1 MFDRAA
7 KDLRRLRRIVGIVS
21 KYGYG
26 RAARASPRLEKAFES
41 IDIEPTVDAGLSE
54 PARFRM
60 MLEELGPSFIK
71 LGQVL
76 SARPD
81 LISLAY
87 MEELK
92 QLQYQCIP
100 LSYEEIEHGIEDGL
114 GRPVAELFER
124 VEKTPMATASIAQVH
139 RALTK
144 DGHDV
149 AVKVQRPGIREEI
162 RADLDILYRIAQLF
176 ESVVEES
183 VVADPIAIVREFE
196 LAINAE
202 LNFEV
207 EASNLREFGRHKVGI
222 TDIAIPTVFDA
233 LSSDTVLTMSFLHGT
248 PFTHLP
254 EGLDRKAVAKRILQE
269 AFEEVF
275 LAGFFHGDPH
285 PGNILLLD
293 DGRYGILDFGLC
305 GRLTPQMRETLVAL
319 SLATALKDA
328 DSAART
334 LYRMGHAD
342 SRVSISALRDDLQA
356 LYARYLNRRIEDVN
370 STLLMQEILQLAI
383 RHRIRIPP
391 EYTMLGRAGATIEGL
406 VRSLDPDLDIAV
418 ESMPYAQKLMA
429 SRMGGESLEGGLSKM
444 LLQFQ
449 GLSQDVP
456 IQLSQILSD
465 LSAGNLQ
472 ITLQGR
478 SVDRLNQTLVMAT
491 AAISGAILGG
501 SFVIGAFIALS
512 RVDWSMFGIP
522 IVAIFGALA
531 GAIIF
536 SWVSAY
542 VVIWPRLKKVRLSN
556 WLSGRRHGA

>member
-7 KDLRRLRRIVGIVS
+7 KDLRRLRHIVGIVS
-21 KYGYG
+21 KYGFG
-26 RAARASPRLEKAFES
+26 RVARESPRLKKELEEIS
-41 IDIEPTVDAGLSE
+41 IEETVVPELSE
-54 PARFRM
+54 PARFRL
-60 MLEELGPSFIK
+60 MLEELGPTFIK

-76 SARPD
+76 SSRPD
-81 LISLAY
+81 LVSPAY
-87 MEELK
+87 VEELK

-100 LSYEEIEHGIEDGL
+100 LSYPEIEHAIEEGL
-114 GRPVAELFER
+114 GQPVKELFQR
-124 VEKTPMATASIAQVH
+124 VDETPMATASIAQVH

-144 DGHDV
+144 EGHEV
-149 AVKVQRPGIREEI
+149 AVKVQRPGIRDEI
-162 RADLDILYRIAQLF
+162 RSDIDILYRIAQLF

-183 VVADPIAIVREFE
+183 GVADPIAIAREFE

-202 LNFEV
+202 LNFEI
-207 EASNLREFGRHKVGI
+207 EAANIREFGRHKTGI
-222 TDIAIPTVFDA
+222 EDIAIPAVYDS
-233 LSSDTVLTMSFLHGT
+233 LSSDTVLTMSFLRGT
-248 PFTHLP
+248 PFTRLP
-254 EGLDRKAVAKRILQE
+254 EGIDRRAVAKRILQE

-334 LYRMGHAD
+334 LYRMGQSD

-356 LYARYLNRRIEDVN
+356 LYARYLNRRIEDVD
-370 STLLMQEILQLAI
+370 STLLMQEILSLAI
-383 RHRIRIPP
+383 RHKIRIPP

-429 SRMGGESLEGGLSKM
+429 SRMDPENLEGGLSKM
-444 LLQFQ
+444 LLQLQ
-449 GLSQDVP
+449 GLSQDLP

-472 ITLQGR
+472 VNLQGQ
-478 SVDRLNQTLVMAT
+478 SVERLNKTLLVAT
-491 AAISGAILGG
+491 SAISGAILGG

-522 IVAIFGALA
+522 IVAIFGAAA

-536 SWVSAY
+536 GWVSAY
-542 VVIWPRLKKVRLSN
+542 VVVWPRLRKLRLSN
-556 WLSGRRHGA
+556 LISRRRPGA

>member
-1 MFDRAA
+1 VFDRAA

-21 KYGYG
+21 KYGFG
-26 RAARASPRLEKAFES
+26 RGAKQSPRLEKALEA
-41 IDIEPTVDAGLSE
+41 VDTEQKVSTE
-54 PARFRM
+54 ISQPARFRL

-76 SARPD
+76 SSRPD
-81 LISLAY
+81 LVSAAY
-87 MEELK
+87 VEELK

-100 LSYEEIEHGIEDGL
+100 LSYSEIEHAIEDGL
-114 GRPVAELFER
+114 GRPVSELFQR
-124 VEKTPMATASIAQVH
+124 VDETPMATASIAQVH
-139 RALTK
+139 RAWTK
-144 DGHDV
+144 AGEEV
-149 AVKVQRPGIREEI
+149 AVKVQRPGIRGEI
-162 RADLDILYRIAQLF
+162 RADVDILYRIAQLF

-183 VVADPIAIVREFE
+183 GVADPIAMVREFE

-207 EASNLREFGRHKVGI
+207 EAANIREFGRHKTET
-222 TDIAIPTVFDA
+222 TDITIPAVHDA
-233 LSSDTVLTMSFLHGT
+233 LSSDTVLTMSFLHGI
-248 PFTHLP
+248 PFTRLP
-254 EGLDRKAVAKRILQE
+254 EGLDRRAVAKRILQE

-285 PGNILLLD
+285 PGNILLLE

-334 LYRMGHAD
+334 LYRMGQSD

-356 LYARYLNRRIEDVN
+356 LYARYLNRRIEDVD
-370 STLLMQEILQLAI
+370 STLMMQEILRLAI
-383 RHRIRIPP
+383 RHQIRIPA

-429 SRMGGESLEGGLSKM
+429 SRMGPENLEGGLSKI

-449 GLSQDVP
+449 GLSQDLP
-456 IQLSQILSD
+456 IQVSQILSD

-472 ITLQGR
+472 VNLQGR
-478 SVDRLNQTLVMAT
+478 SVERLNQTLLIAT
-491 AAISGAILGG
+491 AGISGAILGG

-512 RVDWSMFGIP
+512 RVDWTMFGIP
-522 IVAIFGALA
+522 IVAIFGAMA
-531 GAIIF
+531 GATIF
-536 SWVSAY
+536 AWVSAY
-542 VVIWPRLKKVRLSN
+542 VVIWPRLRKIRLSN
-556 WLSGRRHGA
+556 LLSPRRPKP

>member
-7 KDLRRLRRIVGIVS
+7 KDLRRLRHIVGIIS
-21 KYGYG
+21 KYGFG
-26 RAARASPRLEKAFES
+26 RVSRASPRLEKELAEVAN
-41 IDIEPTVDAGLSE
+41 EETVGAELSE
-54 PARFRM
+54 PARFRL
-60 MLEELGPSFIK
+60 MLEELGPTFIK

-81 LISLAY
+81 LISPAY
-87 MEELK
+87 VEELK

-100 LSYEEIEHGIEDGL
+100 LSYPEIERAIEEGL
-114 GRPVAELFER
+114 GRPVAELFRR
-124 VEKTPMATASIAQVH
+124 VEESPMATASIAQVH
-139 RALTK
+139 RAVTK
-144 DGHDV
+144 EGELV

-162 RADLDILYRIAQLF
+162 RADIDILYRVAQLF

-183 VVADPIAIVREFE
+183 AVADPIAIVREFE

-202 LNFEV
+202 LNFEI
-207 EASNLREFGRHKVGI
+207 EAANIREFGRHKLDKK
-222 TDIAIPTVFDA
+222 DIAIPTVYDQ
-233 LSSDTVLTMSFLHGT
+233 LSSDSVLTMSFLSGT
-248 PFTHLP
+248 PFTRLP
-254 EGLDRKAVAKRILQE
+254 ETIDKRAVAKRILQE

-285 PGNILLLD
+285 PGNILLLE

-334 LYRMGHAD
+334 LYRMGQSDA
-342 SRVSISALRDDLQA
+342 RVSISALRDDLQA
-356 LYARYLNRRIEDVN
+356 LYARYLDRRIEDVD
-370 STLLMQEILQLAI
+370 STLLMKEILSLAI
-383 RHRIRIPP
+383 RHKIRIPP

-429 SRMGGESLEGGLSKM
+429 SRMDPENLEGGLGKM
-444 LLQFQ
+444 LLQLQ
-449 GLSQDVP
+449 GLSQDLPMQV
-456 IQLSQILSD
+456 SQILSD

-472 ITLQGR
+472 VNLQGR
-478 SVDRLNQTLVMAT
+478 AVDRLNQTLLVST
-491 AAISGAILGG
+491 AALSGAILGG

-512 RVDWSMFGIP
+512 RVDWTMFGVP

-536 SWVSAY
+536 TWVSAY
-542 VVIWPRLKKVRLSN
+542 VVIWPRLKKIRLTSL
-556 WLSGRRHGA
+556 LSPRRRGG